1 MFRKSC
7 IIKENSY
14 FEEYA
19 KCHHFDFI
27 LAKGKKKRDWLDR
40 QHVSFDEKI
49 HVYLSNQER
58 NNASMRLLT
67 YLDQYAD
74 TLFREKEIKELLNLC
89 DYMLTKY
96 IAEYDR
102 TEKEIRKFANELK
115 VLCLEALEQN

>member
-1 MFRKSC
+1 MPSL
-7 IIKENSY
+7 
-14 FEEYA
+14 
-19 KCHHFDFI
+19 DFI

-49 HVYLSNQER
+49 HVYIANQER

-115 VLCLEALEQN
+115 VLCIEALEQNLLIISLGD